1 MANSVCVSFNYQ
13 IIKLS
18 NVICTYF
25 HCLTC
30 VMSTLYTIQSIIS
43 QVLVYNTSSLH
54 WAPKP
59 TTNTNHCIGGW
70 TNSNLKKTL
79 HAKNMFII
87 IQQILL
93 NIGFIAHMAGT
104 AAATLGCRS
113 EKLYLQHLKN
123 IKVRNFTI

>member
-1 MANSVCVSFNYQ
+1 
-13 IIKLS
+13 
-18 NVICTYF
+18 
-25 HCLTC
+25 
-30 VMSTLYTIQSIIS
+30 MSTLNTIQSIIS

-59 TTNTNHCIGGW
+59 TTNINHW
-70 TNSNLKKTL
+70 WLTKQQLEKKNLV
-79 HAKNMFII
+79 AKNMFII

-104 AAATLGCRS
+104 AAATLGCHS
-113 EKLYLQHLKN
+113 EKNGKLYLLHHLKN